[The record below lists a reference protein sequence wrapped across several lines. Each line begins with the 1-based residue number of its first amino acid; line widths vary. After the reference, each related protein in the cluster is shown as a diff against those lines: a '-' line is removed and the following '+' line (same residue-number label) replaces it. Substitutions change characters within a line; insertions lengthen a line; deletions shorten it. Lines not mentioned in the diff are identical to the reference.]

1 MKYKSIIF
9 GLFVV
14 AGILLSLPN
23 TSFGAFKVESS
34 DINIETIPENPEPYS
49 DVTIRVSSFAT
60 DLNKAGIDWVINN
73 KTVLSGTGKT
83 TYTFKVGAP
92 NTSTSIDVKIIPF
105 GGGSIS
111 RQIIVQPSEIEM
123 LWQAVD
129 SYTPAFYKG
138 KALPIQEGKIKVVAF
153 PNTVNIAKAN
163 KKNMVYGWSRNN
175 STQADASGYGKD
187 SFTFTNNILT
197 NTEKIKLSASSVDN
211 TYTSVGSLEIKMA
224 NPKLIFYKKSPING
238 TLYDEALV
246 GSATMTED
254 EMTIVAEPYFMN
266 RDSRDLQYN
275 WKINSGLIDTP
286 NKKTEL
292 TIRPSSRGGYA
303 TIGLSIESVTK
314 LFQSINN
321 NLRVNL

>member
-49 DVTIRVSSFAT
+49 DVTIKVSSFAT
-60 DLNKAGIDWVINN
+60 DLNKANIEWKIDN
-73 KTVLSGTGKT
+73 KTILDGTGRT
-83 TYTFKVGAP
+83 SYTFRAPGP
-92 NTSTSIDVKIIPF
+92 NTSTIINLNITPVE
-105 GGGSIS
+105 GVTIT
-111 RQIIVQPSEIEM
+111 RQVIVRPSEIEM

-153 PNTVNIAKAN
+153 PNTVNVAKAN
-163 KKNMVYGWSRNN
+163 KKNMAYSWSRN
-175 STQADASGYGKD
+175 SKADNNGSGYGKD
-187 SFTFTNNILT
+187 SFTFTNSALVD
-197 NTEKIKLSASSVDN
+197 TEKIKLVASTTDN
-211 TYTSVGSLEIKMA
+211 TYSAVGSVNIRMA

-238 TLYDEALV
+238 ILYDEALL

-254 EMTIVAEPYFMN
+254 EMTIVAEPYFFD
-266 RDSRDLQYN
+266 RDSSDLLYN
-275 WKINSGLIDTP
+275 WKINNGAIDTP
-286 NKKTEL
+286 SKRTEL

-321 NLRVNL
+321 NIRVNL